1 VTNDRGLDSGTEDEE
16 LLDPSEL
23 DPALA
28 MPSPRVY
35 RGSLVALLIGSIFA
49 VWLLVLPPAGADR
62 DQPPDSISGIVSG
75 PSPTATA
82 TATETTTATATATA
96 TSTAV
101 ATSSPTATP
110 TPTQTATPAPTEEPG
125 TTYTVQPGDTMFAI
139 AEAFLPAGAE
149 LNEFA
154 ARIAE
159 ANGITDPTQIQV
171 GQVLEIPG
179 Q

>member
-1 VTNDRGLDSGTEDEE
+1 MTEERSTESGIDDGE

-35 RGSLVALLIGSIFA
+35 RGSLIALLLGSIFA
-49 VWLLVLPPAGADR
+49 VWLLVLPPVGADR
-62 DQPPDSISGIVSG
+62 DQPPASIGGIISGPAPTQTAVAT
-75 PSPTATA
+75 PSATA
-82 TATETTTATATATA
+82 TVTA
-96 TSTAV
+96 TAV
-101 ATSSPTATP
+101 ATSTADPTVAASPTAAP
-110 TPTQTATPAPTEEPG
+110 TATEVAAET

-139 AEAFLPAGAE
+139 ADLFLPAGRE

-154 ARIAE
+154 DEISAV
-159 ANGITDPTQIQV
+159 NGIFDPTPIQV
-171 GQVLEIPG
+171 GQVLDIPG

>member
-1 VTNDRGLDSGTEDEE
+1 MDSGIDDDQ

-35 RGSLVALLIGSIFA
+35 RGSLIALLLGSVFA

-62 DQPPDSISGIVSG
+62 DQPPASIGAIISGPV
-75 PSPTATA
+75 PT
-82 TATETTTATATATA
+82 E
-96 TSTAV
+96 
-101 ATSSPTATP
+101 TATP
-110 TPTQTATPAPTEEPG
+110 TPSATATPTATPQVTSTPDPTASSEPTAEPTATEAPLEV
-125 TTYTVQPGDTMFAI
+125 TTYTVRSGDTMFAI
-139 AEAFLPAGAE
+139 AGLFLPTGRE

-154 ARIAE
+154 DEIAV
-159 ANGITDPTQIQV
+159 ANGISDPTQIQV